1 MASAAEQLAASI
13 NFSAFSKATELKSRI
28 WFTLGALVIYRLG
41 TYIPI
46 PGIDPGIL
54 QDVFSRNAGGILGM
68 FDMFSGGA
76 LGRMTIFA
84 LNIMPYI
91 SASIIIQLLTAVSP
105 TLETLKK
112 EGESGRKKLNQY
124 TRFGTVLLA
133 AVQSYG
139 IAVGLE
145 GMRAGA
151 QSAVVDPGLFFR
163 LVTVVTLTSGTVFLM
178 WLGEQI
184 TARGVGNGISLII
197 FAGIVAN
204 LPHALA
210 STLELGRT
218 GAISTVFI
226 VIFLAMSVAVVG
238 FIVFMERAQ
247 RRILVQYPKR
257 QVGNKMFGGDASH
270 LPLKIN
276 TSGVIAPIFASSLL
290 LLPATVANFEANGQG
305 FGWIGEI
312 TAYLAHGRPLYMALY
327 IGLICF
333 FCFFYTAIVFN
344 PTETADNLRKYGG
357 FIPGIRPG
365 KNTADYLDYV
375 LTRLTVVG
383 AAYLSA
389 VCILPAAGTPRM
401 NIILLGPPG
410 SGKGTQAKRI
420 EQTHGIIQLS
430 TGDMLRATTNSDT
443 ELGRRV
449 KAIMDS
455 GQLVPDDTIVEMI
468 DRRIVQPDSSA
479 GFILDG
485 FPRNVPQAKALDAM
499 LAEHNLKLDHVILLD
514 VDEAALVD
522 RLSGRFTC
530 TQCGASF
537 HDRYNRPSREG
548 VCEVCGGTEFVRR
561 ADDRPEAVKARFEV
575 YRSQTAPILP
585 YYRDRGI
592 LRVVDGM
599 AEIDEVTREIDR
611 ILG

>member
-13 NFSAFSKATELKSRI
+13 NFSAFAKASELKSRI

-46 PGIDPGIL
+46 PGIDPAIL
-54 QDVFSRNAGGILGM
+54 QDLFSRNAGGILGM

-105 TLETLKK
+105 TLEALKK

-145 GMRAGA
+145 GMRADT
-151 QSAVVDPGLFFR
+151 QSAVIDPGLFFR

-184 TARGVGNGISLII
+184 TARGIGNGISLII
-197 FAGIVAN
+197 MAGIVAN

-210 STLELGRT
+210 STRELGRT

-226 VIFLAMSVAVVG
+226 IIFLAMSVGVVG

-257 QVGNKMFGGDASH
+257 QVGNKMFGGEASH

-276 TSGVIAPIFASSLL
+276 TSGVIPPIFASSLL
-290 LLPATVANFEANGQG
+290 LLPATVANFETKGQSY
-305 FGWIGEI
+305 GWLGEI
-312 TAYLAHGRPLYMALY
+312 TAYLAHGTPLYMILY
-327 IGLICF
+327 VSLICF

-389 VCILPAAGTPRM
+389 VCILPEILISEYSVPFYFGGTS
-401 NIILLGPPG
+401 LLIVVSVTMDTVAQIHSHLLAHQYEGLI
-410 SGKGTQAKRI
+410 KKAK
-420 EQTHGIIQLS
+420 
-430 TGDMLRATTNSDT
+430 LR
-443 ELGRRV
+443 GRR
-449 KAIMDS
+449 
-455 GQLVPDDTIVEMI
+455 G
-468 DRRIVQPDSSA
+468 
-479 GFILDG
+479 
-485 FPRNVPQAKALDAM
+485 
-499 LAEHNLKLDHVILLD
+499 
-514 VDEAALVD
+514 
-522 RLSGRFTC
+522 
-530 TQCGASF
+530 
-537 HDRYNRPSREG
+537 
-548 VCEVCGGTEFVRR
+548 
-561 ADDRPEAVKARFEV
+561 
-575 YRSQTAPILP
+575 
-585 YYRDRGI
+585 
-592 LRVVDGM
+592 
-599 AEIDEVTREIDR
+599 
-611 ILG
+611 